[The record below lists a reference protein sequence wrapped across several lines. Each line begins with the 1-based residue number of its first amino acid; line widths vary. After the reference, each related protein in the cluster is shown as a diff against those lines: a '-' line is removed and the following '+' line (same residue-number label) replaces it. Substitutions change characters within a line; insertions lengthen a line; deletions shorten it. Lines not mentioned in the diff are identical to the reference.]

1 MIYLMEN
8 GEISIYKDRK
18 MEYNQEKSYIGVC
31 SYEEA
36 PHYAKSFHVHPKFLK
51 KILSNRAIRFESLED
66 MDIICVPVMDLENL
80 HEDPKSMYMFIGK
93 NHFLIVIEEDALVK
107 NIIKEISE
115 DDTIDASFGRL
126 LYDFFDKLLEEDNQY
141 IDAFEDEIME
151 LEDEVIANSESKDY
165 VSCFVQYRKKLF
177 TLKRYYEQM
186 ITLFNL
192 ILVNENKL
200 LDKQSLRLLKIL
212 GGQLERLHGS
222 VMFLNEYITQIREA
236 YQSEVD
242 INLNK
247 VMKVFTVITAI
258 FNPLTLIAGWYGM
271 NLKMPEFNFAYSYP
285 LVIFGSLLVTAVTIT
300 IFKKKKWF

>member
-8 GEISIYKDRK
+8 GEISVNKDRK
-18 MEYNQEKSYIGVC
+18 IECDEGKSYIGIC
-31 SYEEA
+31 SYEEGI
-36 PHYAKSFHVHPKFLK
+36 HYAKSFHIPSKQLTK
-51 KILSNRAIRFESLED
+51 TLDNRAIRFESLED
-66 MDIICVPVMDLENL
+66 MDIICVPVMDFENL
-80 HEDPKSMYMFIGK
+80 YEDPKCMHMFIGK
-93 NHFLIVIEEDALVK
+93 NHFLIVSEEDTLVK

-115 DDTIDASFGRL
+115 DDTIDVSFGRL
-126 LYDFFDKLLEEDNQY
+126 LYDFFDKLLEEDNHY
-141 IDAFEDEIME
+141 IDAYEDDIIE
-151 LEDEVIANSESKDY
+151 LEDEVIINKEPEDY
-165 VSCFVQYRKKLF
+165 VGDIVQFRKKLF

-200 LDKQSLRLLKIL
+200 LDKQSLRLLRIL
-212 GGQLERLHGS
+212 EGQLERLHGR
-222 VMFLNEYITQIREA
+222 VMFLNEYITQIRDA
-236 YQSEVD
+236 YQAEVD

-247 VMKVFTVITAI
+247 IMKVFTVITAI

-285 LVIFGSLLVTAVTIT
+285 LVIFGSLLIVAVTIT